1 MERMGVMGIMGI
13 MAAVLL
19 SGCAFMG
26 RNPSAPTK
34 VESALFT
41 TVTNYVQQTNVVQQV
56 VPVYSNVVQTVTVT
70 NVVPG
75 QAPVVVQTNFLT
87 QTVDHY
93 LTNTV
98 TIVVSNVPAYTET
111 VKPTTAASVQA
122 AGSALNMFIPGVGGL
137 VSSGVL
143 GLLSLWGYLRSS
155 KLGDTSAAL
164 AQEIET
170 VRAFLQQ
177 LPNGQAY
184 DTALVNFLQAHQA
197 EEGVAGQ
204 VLQLLAKEVSNPDAQ
219 IAATE
224 VQRTLQQLQ
233 LATAPAPAA
242 KAG

>member
-1 MERMGVMGIMGI
+1 MT
-13 MAAVLL
+13 AVLL
-19 SGCAFMG
+19 SGCAFAG

-34 VESALFT
+34 VESMLFT
-41 TVTNYVQQTNVVQQV
+41 TVTNYVQVTNQV
-56 VPVYSNVVQTVTVT
+56 AQIVPVYSNVLQVVTVT

-87 QTVDHY
+87 QVVDHY

-98 TIVVSNVPAYTET
+98 TIISNAPAYTET
-111 VKPTTAASVQA
+111 VKPTTAASVQG

-170 VRAFLQQ
+170 VRTFLQQ
-177 LPNGQAY
+177 LPNGAAY
-184 DTALVNFLQAHQA
+184 DAALVNFMQAHQA
-197 EEGVAGQ
+197 EAGVTSQ
-204 VLQLLAKEVSNPDAQ
+204 VLALLAKAVSNPDAQ
-219 IAATE
+219 AAATE

-233 LATAPAPAA
+233 LSTAAVPTPTPGPTPKAPA
-242 KAG
+242 